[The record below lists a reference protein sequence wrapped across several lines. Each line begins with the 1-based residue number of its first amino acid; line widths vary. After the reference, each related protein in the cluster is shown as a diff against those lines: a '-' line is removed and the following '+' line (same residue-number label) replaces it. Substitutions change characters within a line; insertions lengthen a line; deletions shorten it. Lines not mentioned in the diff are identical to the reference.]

1 MDSIV
6 SLTVAIDV
14 PLHRQLCKLATASG
28 RSTSWLIDQALRRY
42 IAAEMAAIEAA
53 SAEAEAVD
61 DTEAVPHDKARDR
74 TPAPRR
80 RRPTR

>member
-42 IAAEMAAIEAA
+42 IAAEMEIIEATL
-53 SAEAEAVD
+53 AEAGAAAGAEASPD
-61 DTEAVPHDKARDR
+61 DKAGDGA
-74 TPAPRR
+74 PAPRR
-80 RRPTR
+80 RRRTR